1 MSPFVRPSLSADDCA
16 DILRAHEQKIR
27 EALWALDSARSML
40 RKAQAGYRNSEA
52 IGDGVWDL
60 DTYGR
65 RVEAATVGAA
75 SLINELRLSLATVEV
90 TPFTR
95 LTDQAQA
102 AVNLDDGKVHRLT

>member
-16 DILRAHEQKIR
+16 DILRANEQRIR

-52 IGDGVWDL
+52 TGDGVWDI

-65 RVEAATVGAA
+65 RVEAATIGAA
-75 SLINELRLSLATVEV
+75 NLINELRLSPITVEV
-90 TPFTR
+90 TPYQRTV
-95 LTDQAQA
+95 DAAQVA
-102 AVNLDDGKVHRLT
+102 